1 MRIERDGFRKHACL
15 HPCKHAQIS
24 VSLPHD
30 IGLAVNRPDHGWW
43 GAQLVEPYVTERV
56 TWAIRYHQALR
67 YFADSSIGYE
77 YPEMYVQMFG
87 KDYKPAAYQEA
98 LAHRWY
104 LTAPINLDPFMEII
118 ARHFKQPAEGLGN
131 DNRPTARMWRT
142 IIDPGKLL

>member
-1 MRIERDGFRKHACL
+1 MRIECDGFRRYACL

-24 VSLPHD
+24 VSLAHD
-30 IGLAVNRPDHGWW
+30 IGLAVNRPDHGWR
-43 GAQLVEPYVTERV
+43 GAQMFEPYVTERV

-67 YFADSSIGYE
+67 YFADSSVGYE

-87 KDYKPAAYQEA
+87 KDYKPAAYIEAAYKEA

-104 LTAPINLDPFMEII
+104 LT

-131 DNRPTARMWRT
+131 DNSPTAHTWRT